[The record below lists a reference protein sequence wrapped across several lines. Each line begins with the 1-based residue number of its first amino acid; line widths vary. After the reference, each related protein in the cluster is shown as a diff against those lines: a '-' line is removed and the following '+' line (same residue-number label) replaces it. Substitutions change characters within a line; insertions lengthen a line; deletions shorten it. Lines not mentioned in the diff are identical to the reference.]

1 MGGSQTNPLFVVR
14 IIAKPNDTIVEWA
27 ISVSMSNSY
36 SNALRRYLTGA
47 FDLRRYS
54 VTALGIM
61 TNRRLNFFRRM
72 SILRLRLNHRCGF
85 RSKPAGGQ
93 AHCKLTSLGH

>member
-1 MGGSQTNPLFVVR
+1 VGFFAKGIFARDRQT
-14 IIAKPNDTIVEWA
+14 NDTIVEWA

-47 FDLRRYS
+47 FYLRRYS

-85 RSKPAGGQ
+85 RSKPGCGQ
-93 AHCKLTSLGH
+93 ANCKLTALGH